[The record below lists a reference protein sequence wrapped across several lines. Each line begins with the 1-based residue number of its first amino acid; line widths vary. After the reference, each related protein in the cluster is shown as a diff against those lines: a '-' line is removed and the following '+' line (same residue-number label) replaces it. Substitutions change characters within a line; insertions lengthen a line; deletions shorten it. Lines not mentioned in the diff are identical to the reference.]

1 MKSDFIHLH
10 VHSHYSLL
18 NALPKIDE
26 LVERAKELE
35 MPAIALTDNG
45 NLYGAVQ
52 FYQKCVEEGIK
63 PIIGV
68 DFYVANRTRHDKE
81 ARIDNQRARLVLLA
95 KNNHGYKNLI
105 KLVTDSHIEG
115 FYYKPR
121 IDKELIEKYR
131 DDLVCIAPA
140 FGGEISNALRVS
152 DFDRAKNI
160 ANFYI
165 SNYGAENFFLEICHH
180 PEIEGFADI
189 TKKIKKFAKENNFQ
203 LVATQDIY
211 YMNKD
216 DKEAR
221 RTLLSVQS
229 SFGNDSAF
237 ARDKADFSF
246 IDQKEIARI
255 FADNATGDPAD
266 DLTAITNT
274 KKIADMCDVKIEIG
288 KWKFPNYKI
297 ESGLSADEELKRL
310 AYLGIKFR
318 NLPDTKEVTDRI
330 DYELEIIKTK
340 GYSKYFLTVAD
351 ILNAARER
359 GILSNTR
366 GSAAG
371 SLVSYLVGV
380 TTVDPLKLNLPFER
394 FLNPERPSAPDIDM
408 DLADD
413 RRDEVID
420 YVREKFGK
428 EHVAQIGT
436 FGTMMARGSV
446 RDVARAMGYEY
457 AVGDRISK
465 MIPMGKQGFPMTI
478 DRALEEVPELAE
490 MYKKEPDTKKI
501 LDMARKIEG
510 CARHIGVHAAG
521 VVISPD
527 PLTEDVP
534 IQFDP
539 KGEGKLIT
547 QYDMYSV
554 GEDGIGLLKFDFLG
568 LKNLTIMANTL
579 KLADKLLNIK
589 IDLNKIG
596 DDDKKTYEMLA
607 RGETT
612 ATFQLNG
619 QGMTK
624 FLKDLKPSNINDINA
639 MVALYRPG
647 PMAFIPDYIER
658 KHNPSKV
665 KYLDDRF
672 KEILEPTF
680 GILIY
685 QDDIMM
691 IAVKFAGY
699 SWGEADKFRKA
710 MGKKIP
716 EVMAAQKEKF
726 TKGCQKVAGLSENQ
740 TTKLWE
746 SIETFAAYGFNKA
759 HAASYGRIAY
769 LTSYLKANYPVLYMA
784 AVLTADSGDVDK
796 ISEMVEECKRMQIDV
811 LPPDIN
817 ESFEDFTVVI
827 KNSSDENSLTTDA
840 EKIIEKDR
848 IRFGL
853 TTIKNFGAGIAKTII
868 DERKR
873 NGHFKSLEDF
883 LQRIN
888 DRNLNKKSLEALI
901 KAGAMDNFGERGEM
915 LANLEDILTY
925 SKEVAKES
933 TNQSSL
939 FSGGMIELPKLKLKK
954 SEPIKEAEK
963 LAWEKEL
970 LGLYISGHPLERF
983 KEKLQKG
990 LPIKEIKARLKNG
1003 MTCIVAGHIDEV
1015 KVIRTKKDAEMAF
1028 VKISDMNDKIE
1039 VVIFPKT
1046 FEEYKN
1052 ILVQQKCIAIKGTLS
1067 DKNGEISVLADK
1079 IKEL

>member
-1 MKSDFIHLH
+1 MKSNFVHLH
-10 VHSHYSLL
+10 THSHYSLL

-26 LVERAKELE
+26 LVDRAKKLN

-45 NLYGAVQ
+45 NLYGAIH
-52 FYQKCVEEGIK
+52 FYIKCKEEGIK

-81 ARIDNQRARLVLLA
+81 ARIDNQRYRLILLA
-95 KNNHGYKNLI
+95 KNINGYKNLI
-105 KLVTDSHIEG
+105 KLVTQSHIEG

-121 IDKELIEKYR
+121 IDLELIKKYSQ
-131 DDLVCIAPA
+131 DLICISPA

-152 DFDRAKNI
+152 DYQKAKKI
-160 ANFYI
+160 ADFYTKNYGEENFYI
-165 SNYGAENFFLEICHH
+165 ELCHH
-180 PEIEGFADI
+180 PEIEEFAL
-189 TKKIKKFAKENNFQ
+189 TTEKIKKFTKENNLN

-211 YMNKD
+211 YMEKD

-221 RTLLSVQS
+221 RTLLSIQS
-229 SFGNDSAF
+229 SFGNDSSF
-237 ARDKADFSF
+237 ARDGADFSF
-246 IDQKEIARI
+246 IDQNEIANL
-255 FADNATGDPAD
+255 FKDEPE
-266 DLTAITNT
+266 AISNT
-274 KKIADMCDVKIEIG
+274 IKIADQCNLEIEIG
-288 KWKFPNYKI
+288 KWKFPDYKT
-297 ESGLSADEELKRL
+297 EDGLGPDETLEKM
-310 AYLGIKFR
+310 AYDGLDFR
-318 NLPDTKEVTDRI
+318 KMEKTQEVEDRI
-330 DYELEIIKTK
+330 RYELEIIKTK

-351 ILNAARER
+351 MLNAARKK

-371 SLVSYLVGV
+371 SLVSYLVGI
-380 TTVDPLKLNLPFER
+380 TTVDPIKLNLPFER

-413 RRDEVID
+413 RRDELID
-420 YVREKFGK
+420 YVREKYGK
-428 EHVAQIGT
+428 DHVAQIGT

-457 AVGDRISK
+457 SVGDRISK

-478 DRALEEVPELAE
+478 DRALSEVPELKK
-490 MYKKEPDTKKI
+490 MYDTEPDTKKI
-501 LDMARKIEG
+501 IDMAKKIEG

-534 IQFDP
+534 LQFDP
-539 KGEGKLIT
+539 KGEAKLIT
-547 QYDMYSV
+547 QYDMYTV

-568 LKNLTIMANTL
+568 LKNLTIMANTI
-579 KLADKLLNIK
+579 KLAEKLYNIK
-589 IDLNKIG
+589 IDIEHLP

-607 RGETT
+607 KGETA

-624 FLKDLKPSNINDINA
+624 FLKELKPTNINDINA

-658 KHNPSKV
+658 KHNSGKV
-665 KYLDDRF
+665 KYLDERF

-716 EVMAAQKEKF
+716 EVMAAQKQKF
-726 TKGCQKVAGLSENQ
+726 SEGCQKYGGLNAEQ
-740 TTKLWE
+740 TKKLWE

-759 HAASYGRIAY
+759 HAASYGRVAY

-784 AVLTADSGDVDK
+784 SVLTADSGDVEK
-796 ISEMVEECKRMQIDV
+796 IAEIIEETKRMGIEV

-817 ESFEDFTVVI
+817 ESFSDFTVVT
-827 KNSSDENSLTTDA
+827 KKDENQ
-840 EKIIEKDR
+840 KDR

-853 TTIKNFGAGIAKTII
+853 TTIKNFGEGIANTII
-868 DERKR
+868 EERKK
-873 NGHFKSLEDF
+873 NGNFKSLEDF
-883 LQRIN
+883 LHRIN
-888 DRNLNKKSLEALI
+888 DKNLNKKSLEALI
-901 KAGAMDNFGERGEM
+901 KSGALDNLGDRSEM
-915 LANLEDILTY
+915 LYNLEEILSY
-925 SKEVAKES
+925 SKESKNNS
-933 TNQSSL
+933 KNQASL
-939 FSGGMIELPKLKLKK
+939 FDSGIIEKPKLKLQK
-954 SEPIKEAEK
+954 AEQISDSQK
-963 LAWEKEL
+963 LSWEKEL
-970 LGLYISGHPLERF
+970 LGLYISGHPLEKF

-990 LPIKEIKARLKNG
+990 LSIKDIKIRLKNG
-1003 MTCIVAGHIDEV
+1003 MTCIAAGHVDEI
-1015 KVIRTKKDAEMAF
+1015 KIIRTKNNSEMAF
-1028 VKISDMNDKIE
+1028 IKISDMADKIE
-1039 VVIFPKT
+1039 IVVFPKI

-1052 ILVQQKCIAIKGTLS
+1052 ILMPQKCIAIKGRLS
-1067 DKNGEISVLADK
+1067 ERNGDFSVVADK